1 MPIKPKLVVDIII
14 FNQITKKCKFAAT
27 AMSVGSGEFQNLSK
41 CFEIEDLVQG
51 SLLLASR
58 LIPI

>member
-1 MPIKPKLVVDIII
+1 MHFED
-14 FNQITKKCKFAAT
+14 T
-27 AMSVGSGEFQNLSK
+27 AVGSGEFQNLSK

-58 LIPI
+58 LILVLYLIKKKIDIKFDYLVKPK